1 MKIMHFQEMEPKPVT
16 MEGAESVNVRWLIAK
31 EDGAPHFAMRLFEI
45 QPGGHTPVHSHP
57 GEHEVFILEGDAA
70 VVKDGKNVP
79 VKPGTAVFVPS
90 EETHGFVNQGKTVM
104 RMLCLIPI

>member
-16 MEGAESVNVRWLIAK
+16 MEGAESVTIRWLIAK

-45 QPGGHTPVHSHP
+45 QPGGHTPIHSHL

-70 VVKDGKNVP
+70 VVKEGKEIF

-90 EETHGFVNQGKTVM
+90 GEMHGFVNKGKTVM